1 MKADVQPKLP
11 QENDSETLRAVVVRS
26 APMAEL
32 ARRAITDEA
41 NAVVDK
47 LCGLIADEEL
57 RRSRKNKRGKKT
69 QAGFRRAVEA
79 FVGDLLV
86 AQRREFSE
94 GWTWRR
100 THRKHFTGRE
110 VTHANF
116 KNVRDGLLALEMVK
130 QTKPVQDVVGFDGG
144 DGRAFARG
152 WAPRFR
158 ATEKLLKFTQSH
170 GVGTAEAG
178 KHFVLTAAPKELIQV
193 REAKPRVYG
202 VDRPK
207 GGKIDWR
214 SEFKG
219 ELLKEGEKLAAQLK
233 ELNEFLAGVEIRGGG
248 HSGYWRGYN
257 EGCHSDFD
265 WNRGGRLYSYGD
277 QNYQNMPRSERL
289 RMTLNGEPV
298 CEIDIHASYLTLYL
312 AGRDQALDRPDAY
325 VLDGLG
331 QEARDAVK
339 TWFTITFGK
348 EKLCERWP
356 AKAKKNYIKNNPGR
370 DLSEYP
376 ARVIRD
382 HALQTYPAMSKWE
395 TEAARGFGWAY
406 LMWVESVAME
416 FTMRDLM
423 ELGVPSLSV
432 HDSLIVPLSKCEVA
446 ERQLSDR
453 YHWVCQFRPILKRHT
468 SSSSIMSSS

>member
-1 MKADVQPKLP
+1 MKADVQPKRH
-11 QENDSETLRAVVVRS
+11 QENEGETPRAAVYRS

-32 ARRAITDEA
+32 GRRAITDEA
-41 NAVVDK
+41 NTIVDK
-47 LCGLIADEEL
+47 LSKLIADEEL

-69 QAGFRRAVEA
+69 QAGFRTAVEA

-94 GWTWRR
+94 GWTWLL
-100 THRKHFTGRE
+100 THRKHFTGKE
-110 VTHANF
+110 VTYANF
-116 KNVRDGLLALEMVK
+116 KNVRDGLLALAMIEE
-130 QTKPVQDVVGFDGG
+130 TRPVQDVVGFDGG
-144 DGRAFARG
+144 NGPAFARG

-170 GVGTAEAG
+170 GVSTAEAG
-178 KHFVLTAAPKELIQV
+178 RHFVLSAAPKELIQV
-193 REAKPRVYG
+193 RDAKPPVYS

-207 GGKIDWR
+207 GRKIDWR
-214 SEFKG
+214 REFKG
-219 ELLKEGEKLAAQLK
+219 ELRERGVKLEAQLK

-257 EGCHSDFD
+257 EGGRSDFD

-277 QNYQNMPRSERL
+277 QNYQNMPREERL
-289 RMTLNGEPV
+289 RMTLNGEAV

-312 AGRDQALDRPDAY
+312 AWHNKALERPDAY
-325 VLDGLG
+325 VLDGFG
-331 QEARDAVK
+331 KDAREAVK

-348 EKLCERWP
+348 EELCERWSP
-356 AKAKKNYIKNNPGR
+356 RAKENYRKRTGR

-376 ARVIRD
+376 ARLIRD
-382 HALQTYPAMSKWE
+382 SALQTYPPMQAWGKDGDS
-395 TEAARGFGWAY
+395 WAK
-406 LMWVESVAME
+406 LMWHESLAMF

-432 HDSLIVPLSKCEVA
+432 YDSLIVPLSKSEVA
-446 ERQLSDR
+446 EQQLSDR
-453 YHWVCQFRPILKRHT
+453 YHWVCQFRPKLRRHT
-468 SSSSIMSSS
+468 SMTSS